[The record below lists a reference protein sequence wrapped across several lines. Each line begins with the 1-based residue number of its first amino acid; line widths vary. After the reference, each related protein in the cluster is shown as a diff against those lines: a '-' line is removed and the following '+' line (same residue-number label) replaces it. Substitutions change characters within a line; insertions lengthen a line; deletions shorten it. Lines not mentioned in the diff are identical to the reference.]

1 MWKGEKGQCNGHEPK
16 IISHITMDI
25 LKYHHFLQRCKNHSN
40 SKCNFQINEAPNI
53 FCCMLVM
60 ETMFESGAL
69 FLLGLATIGLFGLG
83 TKVICTSNYI
93 PNLLQTIPQCTH
105 YKTKNW

>member
-1 MWKGEKGQCNGHEPK
+1 MYLVLLKIMYCKMTKVQNHEEGWKGEKGQCNGHEPK

-25 LKYHHFLQRCKNHSN
+25 LKYHFLQHHKNHSN

-60 ETMFESGAL
+60 ETMFKSDAL
-69 FLLGLATIGLFGLG
+69 FLLGLATIG
-83 TKVICTSNYI
+83 
-93 PNLLQTIPQCTH
+93 
-105 YKTKNW
+105 

>member
-1 MWKGEKGQCNGHEPK
+1 MKKGGREKKVNVNGHEPK

-25 LKYHHFLQRCKNHSN
+25 LKYHFLQHHKNHSN

-60 ETMFESGAL
+60 ETMFKNDAL
-69 FLLGLATIGLFGLG
+69 FLLGLATIG
-83 TKVICTSNYI
+83 
-93 PNLLQTIPQCTH
+93 
-105 YKTKNW
+105 